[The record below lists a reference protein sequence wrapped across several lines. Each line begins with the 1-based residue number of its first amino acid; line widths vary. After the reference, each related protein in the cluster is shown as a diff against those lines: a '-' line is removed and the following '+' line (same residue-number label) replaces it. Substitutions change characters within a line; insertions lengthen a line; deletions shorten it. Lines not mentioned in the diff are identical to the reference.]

1 MNVFRRLE
9 HGWHRLAPVA
19 IASLLL
25 GLFGYWQFDQ
35 RAQIQSAT
43 TSESQEVLAIEVSR
57 LITTNDGLRTQL
69 ADLTQRE
76 YALASALTDRQSA
89 EKSLSERQQQAQ
101 ILNGTTGVTGPGVK
115 IYVGQTLT
123 ISQQTDIL
131 NALNNIGAEAIAVAG
146 RRVTWTYS
154 PWNVQ
159 PAAPFT
165 IEAIG
170 SPAALASALTRRGGV
185 IDQLESTTGLL
196 DVRVE
201 QSDALTLASG
211 QSQDIVFGRAVEQ

>member
-1 MNVFRRLE
+1 MNIIHRLG
-9 HGWHRLAPVA
+9 HDWHRLAPVA
-19 IASLLL
+19 LASIMM

-43 TSESQEVLAIEVSR
+43 TSETQEVLAIEVSR

-69 ADLTQRE
+69 SDLTQRE

-89 EKSLSERQQQAQ
+89 EKSLSERQQQAD
-101 ILNGTTGVTGPGVK
+101 ILNGTTAVSGPGIK
-115 IYVGQTLT
+115 IYIGQTLT
-123 ISQQTDIL
+123 ISQQIDIL
-131 NALNNIGAEAIAVAG
+131 NALNNIGAEAVAVAG
-146 RRVTWTYS
+146 RRVTWDYS
-154 PWNVQ
+154 PWNTQ

-196 DVRVE
+196 DIRVE
-201 QSDALTLASG
+201 QADAVTLPAG
-211 QSQDIVFGRAVEQ
+211 QAQAVIYGQAVE